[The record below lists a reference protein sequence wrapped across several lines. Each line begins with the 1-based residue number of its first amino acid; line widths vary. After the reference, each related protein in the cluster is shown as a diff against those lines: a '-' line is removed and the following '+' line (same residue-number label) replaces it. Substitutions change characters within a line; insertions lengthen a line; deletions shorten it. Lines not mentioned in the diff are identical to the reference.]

1 MKMKRNSIG
10 FLCLCVA
17 LLALP
22 VGWGVMDS
30 PALRAAEEGAEAA
43 PAAEAP
49 VAGETG
55 GAAAAEE
62 PAAPAEGELPPPGE
76 PPEPPEIT
84 APPPEAGDTK
94 IIAPTG
100 EEMPEGM
107 PRRTNNKISMSFE
120 KADID
125 IVLRALSEAWET
137 TIVADSTLEGTVT
150 VVSMMDIPIEESFEV
165 LKAILFVKGFTV
177 VGTLDDKVIKILPA
191 TRGKTS
197 PQPVL
202 PEGEELKAGD
212 TVVTYVLPLEFID
225 AARIKNDLTPLI
237 SQDTAALVSIASTN
251 HLIITDVESNVK
263 RIVEIVKQLDKEP
276 PDERTLEIIYLK
288 NADAQEVQQ
297 ALSNLFQDPMAALMQ
312 QMRRMGGGGG
322 GMGGGPPQQQPPMFQ
337 QGRLDLESQVQV
349 QADTRTNSLLIFASP
364 ENHKKVAEVVEK
376 LDVDLTPLI
385 IHKRFP
391 LAHADASTVADELN
405 ELFEQPQGGPSRG
418 GGRSPFG
425 FSPFS
430 FFGGRQRTTSRTGFT
445 SLKENIVVPDVRT
458 NSIIVTATEENMKQF
473 EDIIKALDEPA
484 ELQEM
489 TIVYPL
495 KYAVATELV
504 DTLNQLF
511 RGQGRST
518 GFLFFIFGSRSQ
530 QQGGPLDIFQDVN
543 VVAEE
548 KTNSLLIT
556 SPPQAREAV
565 LNIIEQLDKPLAQ
578 VYIHVVIADVTLT
591 DETKLGVEWKWL
603 NALDEGSSLGTD
615 LQLAD
620 PNEPVGFKYAI
631 LNNDFRS
638 VLHALATQMD
648 TKVLSTPHITTL
660 NNVEAQISI
669 GQDYPFVERFTTSG
683 TTGDI
688 IPQFAFKRIA
698 IDLTVTPHI
707 HEESKTILLEVVQTI
722 NDIAGTVQQGQFA
735 QPIVTS
741 REAQASVMV
750 RDGQTI
756 VLGGIMSDRTEFDEK
771 RIPILSEIPLFG
783 ELFKS
788 RRKRNV
794 KSELMVFM
802 TPFIVE
808 EGEDVDRLRGEYERN
823 LKGLFPDST
832 LTPEALTPPPEK
844 GGAETPGAPEAPAE
858 AAPNAGA
865 GAAATTSAAPAP
877 AAEVASAPAPA
888 EGEGVGDNAEKGP
901 PAETEPP
908 RAPTTVRLRR

>member
-1 MKMKRNSIG
+1 MKTKRISISSL
-10 FLCLCVA
+10 FLFLA
-17 LLALP
+17 LLSLP
-22 VGWGVMDS
+22 IGWGVMDS
-30 PALRAAEEGAEAA
+30 PAARAAEEGAEAA
-43 PAAEAP
+43 AP
-49 VAGETG
+49 VEGTG
-55 GAAAAEE
+55 GEAEVEE
-62 PAAPAEGELPPPGE
+62 PTAPAEGELPPPGE
-76 PPEPPEIT
+76 PPAPPEIT
-84 APPPEAGDTK
+84 TPPAGDTK

-100 EEMPEGM
+100 EEMPQGM

-137 TIVADSTLEGTVT
+137 TIVADSSLEGTVT

-191 TRGKTS
+191 ARGKTS

-202 PEGEELKAGD
+202 PEGQELKAGD

-225 AARIKNDLTPLI
+225 AARIKNDLTPLV

-297 ALSNLFQDPMAALMQ
+297 ALTNLFQDPMAAIMQ

-322 GMGGGPPQQQPPMFQ
+322 MGGGMGGGPPQPQQPMFQ

-349 QADTRTNSLLIFASP
+349 QADTRTNSLLVFASP

-385 IHKRFP
+385 IHRRFP
-391 LAHADASTVADELN
+391 LQYADATTVADELN
-405 ELFEQPQGGPSRG
+405 ELFEQPQGGTSRA

-430 FFGGRQRTTSRTGFT
+430 FLGRQRTTSRTGFT
-445 SLKENIVVPDVRT
+445 SLKENIVVADVRT
-458 NSIIVTATEENMKQF
+458 NSVIVTATEENMKRF

-511 RGQGRST
+511 RGQGRTT
-518 GFLFFIFGSRSQ
+518 GFLFFMFGSRSQ
-530 QQGGPLDIFQDVN
+530 QQGGPLDIFQDVT

-556 SPPQAREAV
+556 SPPQARQAV
-565 LNIIEQLDKPLAQ
+565 TEIIEQLDKPLAQ

-615 LQLAD
+615 FQLAD

-660 NNVEAQISI
+660 NNVEARISI
-669 GQDYPFVERFTTSG
+669 GQDYPFVESITTSG
-683 TTGDI
+683 TTGYV
-688 IPQFAFKRIA
+688 IPQFDFKRIA
-698 IDLTVTPHI
+698 IDLTVTPRI
-707 HEESKTILLEVVQTI
+707 HEESKTIMLEVVQTI
-722 NDIAGTVQQGQFA
+722 NDIAGTVQQGQFT

-771 RIPILSEIPLFG
+771 RIPVLSEIPLFG

-788 RRKRNV
+788 RRKKNV

-808 EGEDVDRLRGEYERN
+808 EGEDVDQLRGKYEKD
-823 LKGLFPDST
+823 LKSLFPEGS
-832 LTPEALTPPPEK
+832 LTPDVLTPQPEK
-844 GGAETPGAPEAPAE
+844 GEADI
-858 AAPNAGA
+858 
-865 GAAATTSAAPAP
+865 SAAPA
-877 AAEVASAPAPA
+877 APA
-888 EGEGVGDNAEKGP
+888 EVDPNEGGGVAEATSAGPAPPGEEMASSDVEKEPSAEN
-901 PAETEPP
+901 EPP
-908 RAPTTVRLRR
+908 RAPAVVRLRR